1 MGKQLVDTQPNSKPP
16 VVVSREEMMRQ
27 WQMAGENRQLLVHR
41 MGRTPR
47 AWVRTF
53 GCQGNVADSEK
64 IMGMLLDMGC
74 EPAQQ
79 EDQAD
84 IILYNTC
91 AIRENAQVRLL
102 SMVGELKRLKAAN
115 PSVIVGLCGCM
126 MQQKEM
132 VNQIRV
138 SYPFVEL
145 IFGTHV
151 LYTLPELINRLLKG
165 ERRVVNYFEGEGREN
180 PIAEGLPMRCADG
193 VQASLQIMYGCDNF
207 CSYCIVPYVR
217 GREVSREPQEILQ
230 EAKEIIALGYKEIL
244 LLGQN
249 VNSYGKG
256 LSQPINFTQL
266 LSQIESLEGDFRIRF
281 MTSHPKDCTREL
293 IDLIAQ
299 SKKIC
304 HNIHLPVQSGSDRV
318 LRQMNRR
325 YTKEHYLSL
334 IEYARQKMPDVTFT
348 TDIIVGFPGE
358 TYEDFQQTMQ
368 LCRQVRY
375 QCMFTFIFSPRPGT
389 RAALLDDPVPYKEK
403 TRWLN
408 ELIALQHTISEED
421 NRAIEGTVLRVLVEH
436 PSEHREGWMV
446 GRCENGMLVQFPS
459 AEQRVGTFCQVRIIK
474 GLRSEYEGELAE

>member
-180 PIAEGLPMRCADG
+180 PIAEGLPQRRTDG

-281 MTSHPKDCTREL
+281 MTSHPKDCTKEL

-348 TDIIVGFPGE
+348 SDIIVGFPGE

-368 LCRQVRY
+368 LCCQVRY

-421 NRAIEGTVLRVLVEH
+421 NRAMEGRVLRVLVEH
-436 PSEHREGWMV
+436 PSEHREGWMT

-459 AEQRVGTFCQVRIIK
+459 TEQRVGTFCQVRIIN

>member
-1 MGKQLVDTQPNSKPP
+1 MGKQLVETQPNSKPP

-27 WQMAGENRQLLVHR
+27 WQMAGENRQLLVYR
-41 MGRTPR
+41 MGHAPR

-180 PIAEGLPMRCADG
+180 PIAEGLPQRRADG

-281 MTSHPKDCTREL
+281 MTSHPKDCTKEL

-325 YTKEHYLSL
+325 YTKEHYLSM

-368 LCRQVRY
+368 LCCQVRY

-421 NRAIEGTVLRVLVEH
+421 NRAMEGRVLRVLVEH
-436 PSEHREGWMV
+436 PSEHREGWMT

-459 AEQRVGTFCQVRIIK
+459 TEQRVGTFCQVRITK